1 MVKQL
6 QFRYII
12 YNYKK
17 LIFTFYH
24 YIIIIMNNMH
34 LKELKLETYPSI
46 IDIEILS
53 KILDYKNIKL
63 NHDEINTN
71 LDKLSVHK
79 ILSEN
84 KKNISQVKK

>member
-1 MVKQL
+1 
-6 QFRYII
+6 
-12 YNYKK
+12 
-17 LIFTFYH
+17 
-24 YIIIIMNNMH
+24 MNNTY

-53 KILDYKNIKL
+53 KILDYKYVKFNQE
-63 NHDEINTN
+63 EINKN